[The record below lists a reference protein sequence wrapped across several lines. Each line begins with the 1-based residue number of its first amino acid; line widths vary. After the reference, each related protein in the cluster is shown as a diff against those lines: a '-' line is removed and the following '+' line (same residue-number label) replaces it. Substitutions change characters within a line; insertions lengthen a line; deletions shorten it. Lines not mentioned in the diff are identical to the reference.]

1 VIFSPVCCERGE
13 PDGWRKG
20 VRRGTQ
26 DWVWQGDIVARGVG
40 RVEVALAAACITASL
55 GISLY
60 TIVTRTLLIPTSEW
74 VLDLPLELVTLAS
87 LFGAGGLIA
96 SEGHIGVDF
105 VVDWLPRRTGS
116 LTRGAVSAF
125 LGVVCLFLVSRGA
138 MVTRQAAAIH
148 LTIPEIFDLPMAIP
162 AGVSTAAIFLWTLH
176 FGWLAIHHW
185 VEAFREQISSAV
197 EEKI

>member
-1 VIFSPVCCERGE
+1 VSGGDRITGE
-13 PDGWRKG
+13 TEVGGGTRDW
-20 VRRGTQ
+20 VRRG
-26 DWVWQGDIVARGVG
+26 DA
-40 RVEVALAAACITASL
+40 VALWIGYAELAVAAVLIAGSL

-60 TIVTRTLLIPTSEW
+60 TIVTRALMIPTSEW
-74 VLDLPLELVTLAS
+74 VLDVPLEVVTLAS

-105 VVDWLPRRTGS
+105 VVDWLPRRTGA

-125 LGVVCLFLVSRGA
+125 LGVVSLFLVAKGA

-162 AGVSTAAIFLWTLH
+162 TGASTAAMFLWTLH
-176 FGWLAIHHW
+176 FGWLAVHHC
-185 VEAFREQISSAV
+185 VGAFREQVPSTTDERA
-197 EEKI
+197 